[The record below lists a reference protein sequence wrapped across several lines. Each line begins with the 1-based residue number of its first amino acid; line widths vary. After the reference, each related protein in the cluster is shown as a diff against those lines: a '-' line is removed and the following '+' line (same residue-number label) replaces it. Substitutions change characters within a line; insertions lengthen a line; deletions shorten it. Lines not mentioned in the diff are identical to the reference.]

1 MNRAVFTLLG
11 FAILCLSTADADPG
25 EDRPGPSDERAE
37 RRDSGERHRHRLPP
51 LMRALDADQDGS
63 LSSEEIANA
72 PAVLRGLDKDRDGNV
87 SPREW
92 APSHAGDRGRRG
104 PPEDFERGRRGPSED
119 FERGRRGPSE
129 DFERGR
135 RGPPEDFE
143 RGRRGPPDRGRSE
156 GNERRGFQQEG
167 SAQRTGV
174 SRVINRLFEN
184 DRDGDD
190 KLSRDEVPQGKQGIF
205 DLADTNQD
213 GHVDRSELESALRKK
228 RQ

>member
-25 EDRPGPSDERAE
+25 EDRPGPSDGRAE

-51 LMRALDADQDGS
+51 LMRVLDADQDGS

-92 APSHAGDRGRRG
+92 APSHAGDRDRRG
-104 PPEDFERGRRGPSED
+104 PPRDLDERDRRGP
-119 FERGRRGPSE
+119 PE

-143 RGRRGPPDRGRSE
+143 RDRRGPPEDLERY
-156 GNERRGFQQEG
+156 GN
-167 SAQRTGV
+167 
-174 SRVINRLFEN
+174 
-184 DRDGDD
+184 
-190 KLSRDEVPQGKQGIF
+190 
-205 DLADTNQD
+205 
-213 GHVDRSELESALRKK
+213 
-228 RQ
+228 